1 MALVLPPY
9 LLYRT
14 DTYFAS
20 YQLYC
25 SLNTKYKSQI
35 VYAVGKLTKDK
46 TQCDNYKIIDF
57 EIGIWQDITTVLH
70 TCIVIGDPI
79 INRWIVGIP
88 LNG

>member
-1 MALVLPPY
+1 
-9 LLYRT
+9 
-14 DTYFAS
+14 
-20 YQLYC
+20 
-25 SLNTKYKSQI
+25 
-35 VYAVGKLTKDK
+35 LTKDK